1 MCEQLLRLVENN
13 YRQLIITQMINKF
26 LKNKLNVALRID
38 GLLKKDCFNNAP
50 SRNCAPNTDF

>member
-13 YRQLIITQMINKF
+13 YHQLIITQMINKF

-38 GLLKKDCFNNAP
+38 GLLEKDWPNNAP
-50 SRNCAPNTDF
+50 SRNCAPNTNF